1 MTIAL
6 RHGIFS
12 NFKRKNCLKDYYHFQ
27 IHLRYCLLV
36 VVALYILKSLKIITK
51 YYGLHCCYCCL
62 KMCTYTA
69 SCYTYI
75 AFFLAGKK
83 FDIYRP
89 VVFRP
94 A

>member
-36 VVALYILKSLKIITK
+36 VVALYILNLSKSSQNI
-51 YYGLHCCYCCL
+51 
-62 KMCTYTA
+62 MVCTAATA
-69 SCYTYI
+69 
-75 AFFLAGKK
+75 
-83 FDIYRP
+83 
-89 VVFRP
+89 V
-94 A
+94 